1 MHTDIPNPY
10 QNVLLDY
17 VRFKNQVKELCNI
30 VEQLLNDAL
39 SVTCNI
45 EDALNVLQSLHY
57 FSDWPQLNAH
67 FQKKTNDVYAML
79 IDDISLAMQFYTDN
93 SYQIPS
99 FMIQYSGVCITAM
112 TEYKRIETLKNVSI
126 CVSVIGIQIIKNTLL
141 QLIIVYGIN
150 TVMHVVYTNEILKN
164 MHLLL
169 FNEECL

>member
-1 MHTDIPNPY
+1 
-10 QNVLLDY
+10 
-17 VRFKNQVKELCNI
+17 VKELCNI

-57 FSDWPQLNAH
+57 FSDWPQLRSH
-67 FQKKTNDVYAML
+67 FQKKTNDIYAML

-99 FMIQYSGVCITAM
+99 FMVQYSGVCITAM

-126 CVSVIGIQIIKNTLL
+126 FVGFTDIETNKNKNYYGEKSCMELIVLITVLLIYICELNIKK
-141 QLIIVYGIN
+141 
-150 TVMHVVYTNEILKN
+150 MC
-164 MHLLL
+164 LLL
-169 FNEECL
+169 FNNERR

>member
-57 FSDWPQLNAH
+57 FSDWPQLNSH

-79 IDDISLAMQFYTDN
+79 IEDISLAMQFYTDN

-126 CVSVIGIQIIKNTLL
+126 CVSVIAIKIIKNTMCTH
-141 QLIIVYGIN
+141 Y
-150 TVMHVVYTNEILKN
+150 YS
-164 MHLLL
+164 
-169 FNEECL
+169 

>member
-1 MHTDIPNPY
+1 M
-10 QNVLLDY
+10 
-17 VRFKNQVKELCNI
+17 KELCNI

-57 FSDWPQLNAH
+57 FSNWPQLNSH

-79 IDDISLAMQFYTDN
+79 IEDISLAMQFYTDN

-99 FMIQYSGVCITAM
+99 FMVQYSGVCITAM

-126 CVSVIGIQIIKNTLL
+126 CVGIIATSKLL
-141 QLIIVYGIN
+141 KTHYCSEKSCMELIIVL
-150 TVMHVVYTNEILKN
+150 HVIYMNEISK
-164 MHLLL
+164 MYLLL
-169 FNEECL
+169 FNNNVFKIF

>member
-1 MHTDIPNPY
+1 MVSTRTRVRFKIANQFISYRRYTHRYNPI

-17 VRFKNQVKELCNI
+17 FRFKNEVKELCNI

-39 SVTCNI
+39 SITCNI

-57 FSDWPQLNAH
+57 FSNWSQLNSH

-99 FMIQYSGVCITAM
+99 FMAQYSGVCITAM
-112 TEYKRIETLKNVSI
+112 TEYKRIETLKNVS
-126 CVSVIGIQIIKNTLL
+126 CNL
-141 QLIIVYGIN
+141 
-150 TVMHVVYTNEILKN
+150 
-164 MHLLL
+164 
-169 FNEECL
+169 CL

>member
-1 MHTDIPNPY
+1 
-10 QNVLLDY
+10 
-17 VRFKNQVKELCNI
+17 VKELCNI

-45 EDALNVLQSLHY
+45 EDGLNVLQSLHY
-57 FSDWPQLNAH
+57 FSDWPQLNSH

-79 IDDISLAMQFYTDN
+79 IEDISLAMQFYTDN

-126 CVSVIGIQIIKNTLL
+126 CISVIANQIIKNTLL
-141 QLIIVYGIN
+141 QW
-150 TVMHVVYTNEILKN
+150 TNRVWNL
-164 MHLLL
+164 
-169 FNEECL
+169 

>member
-57 FSDWPQLNAH
+57 FSDWPQLNSH

-79 IDDISLAMQFYTDN
+79 IEDISLAMQFYTDN

-126 CVSVIGIQIIKNTLL
+126 CVSVIAIQIIKNALL

-150 TVMHVVYTNEILKN
+150 NCSARDLYE
-164 MHLLL
+164 
-169 FNEECL
+169 